1 VTSVIVHYSELALK
15 GRNRPWFVQAMV
27 RTIRALLAD
36 LDVVHVVAVNG
47 RVEVRFESGDHWIE
61 VRDRLARL
69 PGIANFARAVHVPAD
84 LEVMT
89 TTVLEGL
96 RGKPARPFRIK
107 AKRADKRFPVPS
119 PDIERQIGARVHSEL
134 GWPVELSNPE
144 VMIRI
149 EVMTGDAFIIFEREH
164 GVGGLPIGTGGKAL
178 CLLSGGIDSPVAAW
192 RILRRGVKVQLVHFH
207 SYPILNDSS
216 QEKVRELAAV
226 LTRFQL
232 KSRLY
237 LVPFGAVQQQVVVTV
252 PPELR
257 VIIYRRL
264 MIRIAQHIAARVH
277 AQALVTGEV
286 IGQVAS
292 QTIENMRAI
301 DDAATMP
308 ILRPLVGFDK
318 EEITREAIR
327 IGTYETSIMPDQ
339 DCCTLFTPRNP
350 ATRAALGAVR
360 DAEALLDVDALI
372 DAALQA
378 TVVEERRY
386 PPRAGGTDEAVLA
399 AENDRNDKMR
409 RSFAQEIKR

>member
-1 VTSVIVHYSELALK
+1 
-15 GRNRPWFVQAMV
+15 
-27 RTIRALLAD
+27 
-36 LDVVHVVAVNG
+36 
-47 RVEVRFESGDHWIE
+47 
-61 VRDRLARL
+61 
-69 PGIANFARAVHVPAD
+69 
-84 LEVMT
+84 MT
-89 TTVLEGL
+89 
-96 RGKPARPFRIK
+96 A
-107 AKRADKRFPVPS
+107 
-119 PDIERQIGARVHSEL
+119 
-134 GWPVELSNPE
+134 
-144 VMIRI
+144 
-149 EVMTGDAFIIFEREH
+149 DAFIILDREP
-164 GVGGLPIGTGGKAL
+164 GAGGLPVGTGGKAL

-192 RILRRGVKVQLVHFH
+192 RIIRRGVRVQLVHFH

-216 QEKVRELAAV
+216 QEKVRELAAI
-226 LTRFQL
+226 LTRHQL

-308 ILRPLVGFDK
+308 ILRPLVGDDK

-327 IGTYETSIMPDQ
+327 IGTYETSIIPDQ

-350 ATRAALGAVR
+350 ATRAGLGAVR
-360 DAEALLDVDALI
+360 DAEALLDVDGLI
-372 DAALQA
+372 DAALQGV
-378 TVVEERRY
+378 VVEERRF
-386 PPRAGGTDEAVLA
+386 PERPSRVGEAA
-399 AENDRNDKMR
+399 AQSGQNDKMR
-409 RSFAQEIKR
+409 RSFAQETRQ